1 MKIRNKI
8 ISLLSVILLILITAI
23 IAVLGLPFL
32 VLPRK
37 YTAKLINFWSK
48 IMLSFFKNFDGL
60 DWVVEG
66 TDNIPNGPFVVASK
80 HQSVWDTNFFYC
92 IFFRCSYGFKKN
104 NNNDPFLWASR
115 N

>member
-37 YTAKLINFWSK
+37 YTAKLINSWSK
-48 IMLSFFKNFDGL
+48 MMLSFFKNFDGL

-66 TDNIPNGPFVVASK
+66 TD
-80 HQSVWDTNFFYC
+80 
-92 IFFRCSYGFKKN
+92 IFLTVH
-104 NNNDPFLWASR
+104 LW
-115 N
+115 